1 MAYLGE
7 KLQLVRLCSKMRIHR
22 KVVEHRID
30 LRIWQGRMGKGT
42 ACYLVSLCC
51 RENSLTLHLTCMLRT
66 P

>member
-7 KLQLVRLCSKMRIHR
+7 KLQLAHLCLKMRIHG

-42 ACYLVSLCC
+42 ACYLVSVLQ
-51 RENSLTLHLTCMLRT
+51 RKQFYFTLNMYA
-66 P
+66 